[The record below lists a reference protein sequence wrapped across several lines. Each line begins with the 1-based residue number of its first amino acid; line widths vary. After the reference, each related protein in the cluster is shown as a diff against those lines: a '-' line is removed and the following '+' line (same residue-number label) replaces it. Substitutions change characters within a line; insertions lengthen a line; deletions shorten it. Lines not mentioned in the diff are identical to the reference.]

1 MNDDFFSE
9 LVASVK
15 EGGEILSGQ
24 RAASRRFEFQPV
36 NVVRI
41 RERLSLTQPKF
52 AALLGI
58 SLATLRN
65 WEQGRR
71 VPEGPARVLL
81 NVVDK
86 HPEVLRDLHPN

>member
-1 MNDDFFSE
+1 VKKEMFDE
-9 LVASVK
+9 LLASVQ
-15 EGGEILSGQ
+15 EGSEILNGQ
-24 RAASRRFEFQPV
+24 RAASRRFEFEPV
-36 NVVRI
+36 NVVNI

-52 AALLGI
+52 ASLMGI

-71 VPEGPARVLL
+71 TPEGPARVLL

-86 HPEVLRDLHPN
+86 HPEVLRDLHLS